1 VPDDTPAIRL
11 DRLAKRYGR
20 VQALDEV
27 SLEVRPGEIFGFLGV
42 NGAGKTTTIRI
53 LLDLVRP
60 SGGRAEVFGRDCRK
74 HGRDARA
81 DIGYL
86 PSELGFYGDMTGE
99 STLDVLGRLAHRHVD
114 TRRRAALLDRL
125 QFSTRDLRRRVR
137 EYSTGMKRKLGL
149 VQAFQHDPPLLILDE
164 PTDGLDPAMQD
175 VVHNLFDE
183 ARQRGRTVFMSS
195 HVLPEVERACDRIA
209 LLRRGHLVL
218 VSSVEDVRRLSAR
231 RIIVR
236 FSEDVAAPDGGW
248 PDGCKPIEITARAW
262 MLNVSGAAG
271 PLMARV
277 GSRPIADIDVREAR
291 LEDVLRRYYQDEEP

>member
-1 VPDDTPAIRL
+1 VPADGPAIRL

-27 SLEVRPGEIFGFLGV
+27 SLEVRHGEIFGFLGV

-60 SGGRAEVFGRDCRK
+60 SGGRAEVFGRDCRT

-99 STLDVLGRLAHRHVD
+99 AILDALSHLSRRPVD
-114 TRRRAALLDRL
+114 TRRRTELLDRL
-125 QFSTRDLRRRVR
+125 QLSTRDLRRRIR

-149 VQAFQHDPPLLILDE
+149 VQAFQNDPPLLILDE

-175 VVHNLFDE
+175 AVHSLFDE
-183 ARQRGRTVFMSS
+183 VRHRGCTVFMSS
-195 HVLPEVERACDRIA
+195 HVLPEVELACDRIA
-209 LLRRGHLVL
+209 LLRRGRLVL
-218 VSSVEDVRRLSAR
+218 VSSVDDVRRLSAR
-231 RIIVR
+231 RIVVR
-236 FSEDVAAPDGGW
+236 FSEDVAMPDGPW
-248 PDGCKPIEITARAW
+248 PDGCEPIDIGARAW
-262 MLNVSGAAG
+262 TLNVSGVAG
-271 PLMARV
+271 SLMARI
-277 GSRPIADIDVREAR
+277 GSRPIADLDVREAR
-291 LEDVLRRYYQDEEP
+291 LEDVLRRYYQEDEP